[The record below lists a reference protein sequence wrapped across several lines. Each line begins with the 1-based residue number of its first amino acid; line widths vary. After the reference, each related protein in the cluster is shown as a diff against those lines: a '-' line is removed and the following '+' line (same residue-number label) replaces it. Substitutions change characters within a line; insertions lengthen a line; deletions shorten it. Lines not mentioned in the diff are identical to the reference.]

1 MIKRGTEERH
11 GAGDRAQPTGL
22 PRWVRVFLI
31 VAVALVLLA
40 VGVAIVFEGDH
51 GPGRH
56 RTQSTTIGAAPLPTH
71 QPYALGGL
79 H

>member
-1 MIKRGTEERH
+1 MSERGTEERH
-11 GAGDRAQPTGL
+11 GAGDRAQPTRL
-22 PRWVRVFLI
+22 PRWVKVFLI

-40 VGVAIVFEGDH
+40 VGVALVVGGEH

-56 RTQSTTIGAAPLPTH
+56 QAQSTTIGAPLPTH
-71 QPYALGGL
+71 QPYTLGGL